1 MINFSLWLA
10 VGGLVG
16 WLTSVVMHP
25 DGRRGI
31 ALNVVVGVAGAAI
44 GGWILSPLMGV
55 DVRDSEVFNVGAL
68 LVSMIGSVVLL
79 ALINLVRRDTVR

>member
-1 MINFSLWLA
+1 MINFILWLA

-16 WLTSVVMHP
+16 WLASVVMHP